1 VAELLRGKKKMKYHP
16 LIRFIVAT
24 MLCGLLFGCH
34 AAPITGGDLEGKKLI
49 DGVYEGSSRNGPNIA
64 AVKVTIDEGRI
75 TDVKLVRHMASWK
88 GKRAD
93 ILIPQRIMAEQS
105 TRVDVVSGATNSSI
119 VIMNAVQEA
128 LEKAYE

>member
-1 VAELLRGKKKMKYHP
+1 MKYHH
-16 LIRFIVAT
+16 LTQFIIPV
-24 MLCGLLFGCH
+24 MVCMFLLGCH
-34 AAPITGGDLEGKKLI
+34 AAPITGGGLEGKKLI
-49 DGVYEGSSRNGPNIA
+49 DGVYEGSYRNGPNSA
-64 AVKVTIDEGRI
+64 AVKITIRESRI

-93 ILIPQRIMAEQS
+93 VIIPQRITAEQS

-119 VIMNAVQEA
+119 VIMNAAQKA